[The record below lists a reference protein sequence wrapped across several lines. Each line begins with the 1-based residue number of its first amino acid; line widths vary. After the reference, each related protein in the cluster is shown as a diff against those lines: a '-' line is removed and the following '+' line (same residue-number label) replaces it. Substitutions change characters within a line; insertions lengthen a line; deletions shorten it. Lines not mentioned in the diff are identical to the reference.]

1 MRTIIVTV
9 KPVHLNDIRY
19 GKKKFEIRK
28 SCPKELPFLALCC
41 ESGSGGKI
49 LAEFVVESP
58 LFKAPPFWP
67 ELLDAS
73 CVSME
78 LAEEYAG
85 GKGVWFWDVN
95 DMIDYCSTKGYRVR
109 HISEFGL
116 TQAPQSWCYVKEGAT

>member
-9 KPVHLNDIRY
+9 KPVHLNDIRS

-28 SCPKELPFLALCC
+28 SCPMEVPFRALCC

-49 LAEFVVESP
+49 LAEFVVE
-58 LFKAPPFWP
+58 APIRKDPRRYP
-67 ELLDAS
+67 ELVACS

-78 LAEEYAG
+78 MAEEYAG
-85 GKGVWFWDVN
+85 GKEVWFWHISQ
-95 DMIDYCSTKGYRVR
+95 MIDYCSTKGYRVR

-116 TQAPQSWCYVKEGAT
+116 KRAPQSWCYVKEGTT